1 MAFFFA
7 QRATK
12 YEKPFPFGR
21 LSLTIN
27 TPMAQLRQLQT
38 QAQVLAPQLRQSLK
52 ILQVSALD
60 LREMIR
66 EEISTNPALEEVPT
80 MPEVDGK
87 RSDAFDAYGGGFE
100 HNTDRSEAVKRH
112 EFMMASLTSEETLQ
126 EHLSEQVGCME
137 LPKKL
142 REVVEFIIGSLN
154 EKGFLELSEEE
165 LARQTASEP
174 KQVTAALAVV
184 QNLDPIGVG
193 CKDTVSSLLV
203 QLKHQN
209 KEQSLAFKILSEH
222 YDALIHNKF
231 IDIAEAC
238 SVTIKDVRAA
248 VRNDIATLNPAPG
261 SAFASNPTHT
271 VIPDVRIYK
280 NHLNEW
286 MVELN
291 RQYIPN
297 LRIGSDCKMLLA
309 KQLKPSERSY
319 LRLKMRAGQ
328 FFIRAIL
335 QRQKTIEDIARA
347 LLRWQTGF
355 FERGATHLKPL
366 TMQMLADDLGIH
378 ETTVSRATANKYID
392 TPFGVFGFK
401 YFFTKGLR
409 GISGGRISNS
419 VVRQRI
425 KRIVEDEDRRSP
437 LSDQQIAT
445 LLAKEQVNIARR
457 TVTKYRES
465 LGILPASLRRQ
476 YD

>member
-1 MAFFFA
+1 
-7 QRATK
+7 
-12 YEKPFPFGR
+12 
-21 LSLTIN
+21 
-27 TPMAQLRQLQT
+27 MAQLRQLQT

-60 LREMIR
+60 LRAMIR
-66 EEISTNPALEEVPT
+66 EELSSNPALEEVPS
-80 MPEVDGK
+80 EANES
-87 RSDAFDAYGGGFE
+87 RREAFDAYGGGFE
-100 HNTDRSEAVKRH
+100 RNTDRSEAVKRH

-126 EHLSEQVGCME
+126 EHLSEQIGCMD
-137 LPKKL
+137 LPKKR
-142 REVVEFIIGSLN
+142 REVVDFIIGSLN
-154 EKGFLELSEEE
+154 EKGFLELSDEE
-165 LARQTASEP
+165 LAQQTASDP

-193 CKDTVSSLLV
+193 CRDTVSSLLV

-222 YDALIHNKF
+222 YDALLRNKWVE
-231 IDIAEAC
+231 IAEAC
-238 SVTIKDVRAA
+238 SVTVKDIQAA
-248 VRNDIATLNPAPG
+248 VRDDIATLNPAPG
-261 SAFASNPTHT
+261 STFASKPAHT
-271 VIPDVRIYK
+271 VIPDVKIYK

-286 MVELN
+286 TVELN
-291 RQYIPN
+291 RRYIPN
-297 LRIGSDCKMLLA
+297 LRIGSDYKMLLA
-309 KQLKPSERSY
+309 KNLKPSERSY

-335 QRQKTIEDIARA
+335 QRQKTIEDIART
-347 LLRWQTGF
+347 LLQRQMGF
-355 FERGATHLKPL
+355 FERGAAYLKPL

-378 ETTVSRATANKYID
+378 ETTVSRATANKYVE
-392 TPFGVFGFK
+392 TPFGVFAFK

-409 GISGGRISNS
+409 NVSGSRISNS

-437 LSDQQIAT
+437 LSDQQIAA

-465 LGILPASLRRQ
+465 LGILSASLRRQ

>member
-1 MAFFFA
+1 
-7 QRATK
+7 
-12 YEKPFPFGR
+12 
-21 LSLTIN
+21 
-27 TPMAQLRQLQT
+27 MAQLRQLQT

-60 LREMIR
+60 LRAMIR
-66 EEISTNPALEEVPT
+66 EELASNPALEEVPS
-80 MPEVDGK
+80 EANES
-87 RSDAFDAYGGGFE
+87 RREAFDAYGGGFE
-100 HNTDRSEAVKRH
+100 RNTDRSEAVKRH

-126 EHLSEQVGCME
+126 EHLSEQIGCMD
-137 LPKKL
+137 LPKKR
-142 REVVEFIIGSLN
+142 REVVDFIIGSLN
-154 EKGFLELSEEE
+154 EKGFLELSDEE
-165 LARQTASEP
+165 LAQQTASDP

-193 CKDTVSSLLV
+193 CRDTVSSLLV

-222 YDALIHNKF
+222 YDALLRNKWVE
-231 IDIAEAC
+231 IAEAC
-238 SVTIKDVRAA
+238 SVTVKDIQAA
-248 VRNDIATLNPAPG
+248 VRDDIATLNPAPG
-261 SAFASNPTHT
+261 STFASKPAHT
-271 VIPDVRIYK
+271 VIPDVKIYK

-286 MVELN
+286 TIELN
-291 RQYIPN
+291 RRHIPN
-297 LRIGSDCKMLLA
+297 LRIGSDYKMLLA
-309 KQLKPSERSY
+309 KNLKPSERSY

-335 QRQKTIEDIARA
+335 QRQKTIEDIART
-347 LLRWQTGF
+347 LLQRQMGF
-355 FERGATHLKPL
+355 FERGAAYLKPL

-378 ETTVSRATANKYID
+378 ETTVSRATANKYVE
-392 TPFGVFGFK
+392 TPFGVFAFK

-409 GISGGRISNS
+409 NVSGSRISNS

-457 TVTKYRES
+457 TVAKYRES
-465 LGILPASLRRQ
+465 LGISSASLRQQ

>member
-1 MAFFFA
+1 
-7 QRATK
+7 
-12 YEKPFPFGR
+12 
-21 LSLTIN
+21 
-27 TPMAQLRQLQT
+27 MAQLRQLQT

-60 LREMIR
+60 LRAMIR
-66 EEISTNPALEEVPT
+66 EELSSNPALEEVPS
-80 MPEVDGK
+80 EANES
-87 RSDAFDAYGGGFE
+87 RREAFDAYGGGFE
-100 HNTDRSEAVKRH
+100 RNTDRSEAVKRH

-126 EHLSEQVGCME
+126 EHLSEQIGCMD
-137 LPKKL
+137 LPKKR
-142 REVVEFIIGSLN
+142 REVVDFIIGSLN
-154 EKGFLELSEEE
+154 EKGFLELSDEE
-165 LARQTASEP
+165 LAQQTASDP

-193 CKDTVSSLLV
+193 CRDTVSSLLV

-222 YDALIHNKF
+222 YDALLRNKWVE
-231 IDIAEAC
+231 IAEAC
-238 SVTIKDVRAA
+238 SVTVKDIQAA
-248 VRNDIATLNPAPG
+248 VRDDIATLNPAPG
-261 SAFASNPTHT
+261 STFASKPAHT
-271 VIPDVRIYK
+271 VIPDVKIYK

-286 MVELN
+286 TVELN
-291 RQYIPN
+291 RRYIPN
-297 LRIGSDCKMLLA
+297 LRIGSDYKMLLA
-309 KQLKPSERSY
+309 KNLKPSERSY

-335 QRQKTIEDIARA
+335 QRQKTIEDIART
-347 LLRWQTGF
+347 LLQRQMGF
-355 FERGATHLKPL
+355 FERGAAYLKPL

-378 ETTVSRATANKYID
+378 ETTVSRATANKYVE
-392 TPFGVFGFK
+392 TPFGVFAFK

-409 GISGGRISNS
+409 NVSGSRISNS

-457 TVTKYRES
+457 TVAKYRES
-465 LGILPASLRRQ
+465 LGISSASLRQQ

>member
-1 MAFFFA
+1 
-7 QRATK
+7 
-12 YEKPFPFGR
+12 
-21 LSLTIN
+21 
-27 TPMAQLRQLQT
+27 MAQLRQLQT
-38 QAQVLAPQLRQSLK
+38 QAQILAPQLRQSLK

-66 EEISTNPALEEVPT
+66 EEMSTNPALEEVPM

-87 RSDAFDAYGGGFE
+87 RSDAFETYGGGFE

-126 EHLSEQVGCME
+126 EHLSEQIGCMD

-165 LARQTASEP
+165 LAQQTASEP

-238 SVTIKDVRAA
+238 SVTVKDIQTA
-248 VRNDIATLNPAPG
+248 VRNDIAMLNPAPG

-286 MVELN
+286 VVELN

-297 LRIGSDCKMLLA
+297 LRIGSDFKTLLA

-347 LLRWQTGF
+347 LLQRQTDF
-355 FERGATHLKPL
+355 FERGAAHLKPL

-378 ETTVSRATANKYID
+378 ETTVSRATANKYVD

>member
-1 MAFFFA
+1 MAFFFVHT
-7 QRATK
+7 ATK
-12 YEKPFPFGR
+12 REKPFPFGR
-21 LSLTIN
+21 LSLTMN

-66 EEISTNPALEEVPT
+66 EEMSTNPALEEVP
-80 MPEVDGK
+80 PEANEN
-87 RSDAFDAYGGGFE
+87 RRDAFDAYGGGFE

-112 EFMMASLTSEETLQ
+112 EFMMASLTSEETLR
-126 EHLSEQVGCME
+126 EHLSEQIGCMD

-142 REVVEFIIGSLN
+142 RTIVEFIIGSLN
-154 EKGFLELSEEE
+154 EKGFLELTDEE
-165 LARQTASEP
+165 LVRQTASDP

-193 CKDTVSSLLV
+193 CRDTVSSLLV

-209 KEQSLAFKILSEH
+209 KEQSLAFKILSKH
-222 YDALIHNKF
+222 YDALLRNKWVE
-231 IDIAEAC
+231 IAEAC
-238 SVTIKDVRAA
+238 SVTVKDIQAA
-248 VRNDIATLNPAPG
+248 VRDDIATLNPAPG
-261 SAFASNPTHT
+261 SEFASNPTYT

-286 MVELN
+286 MVVLN

-297 LRIGSDCKMLLA
+297 LRIGSDCKLLLA
-309 KQLKPSERSY
+309 KNLKPSERSY

-347 LLRWQTGF
+347 LLRRQTGF
-355 FERGATHLKPL
+355 FERGAAHLKPL

-378 ETTVSRATANKYID
+378 ETTVSRATANKYVD
-392 TPFGVFGFK
+392 TPFGVFAFK

-409 GISGGRISNS
+409 NASGSRISNS

-457 TVTKYRES
+457 TVTKYRKS
-465 LGILPASLRRQ
+465 LGILSASLRRQ

>member
-1 MAFFFA
+1 
-7 QRATK
+7 
-12 YEKPFPFGR
+12 
-21 LSLTIN
+21 
-27 TPMAQLRQLQT
+27 MAQLRQLQT
-38 QAQVLAPQLRQSLK
+38 QAQILAPQLRQSLK

-66 EEISTNPALEEVPT
+66 EEMSTNPALEEVPT

-87 RSDAFDAYGGGFE
+87 RGETFDAYGGGFE

-112 EFMMASLTSEETLQ
+112 EFMMASLTSEVTLQ
-126 EHLSEQVGCME
+126 EHLSEQVGCMD

-165 LARQTASEP
+165 LARQTASDP
-174 KQVTAALAVV
+174 KQVTAALAIV
-184 QNLDPIGVG
+184 QSLDPIGVG
-193 CKDTVSSLLV
+193 CRDTVSSLLV

-238 SVTIKDVRAA
+238 SVTVKDIQTA

-261 SAFASNPTHT
+261 SAFASKPMHT
-271 VIPDVRIYK
+271 VIPDVKIYK

-286 MVELN
+286 TIELK
-291 RQYIPN
+291 RRHIPN
-297 LRIGSDCKMLLA
+297 LRIGSDYKMLLA

-319 LRLKMRAGQ
+319 LRLKMRSGQ

-347 LLRWQTGF
+347 LLRHQMFF
-355 FERGATHLKPL
+355 FEHGVAHLKPL

-378 ETTVSRATANKYID
+378 ETTVSRATANKYVE
-392 TPFGVFGFK
+392 TPFGVFAFK

-409 GISGGRISNS
+409 NASGGCISNS

-445 LLAKEQVNIARR
+445 FLAKEQVNVARR

-465 LGILPASLRRQ
+465 LGILSASLRRQ